1 MNTLDDLL
9 ADLDDFKSAL
19 YTLVEQGAL
28 DELKNDQV
36 QELLREAR
44 ELLED

>member
-1 MNTLDDLL
+1 MNTLDELL
-9 ADLDDFKSAL
+9 ADLDDLKSAL

>member
-1 MNTLDDLL
+1 MNTLNELL

-19 YTLVEQGAL
+19 YILVEQGAL
-28 DELKNDQV
+28 DENTNDQV

>member
-1 MNTLDDLL
+1 MTALDELL
-9 ADLDDFKSAL
+9 AELDDFKSAL

-28 DELKNDQV
+28 DELTNDQV

>member
-1 MNTLDDLL
+1 MTALDELL
-9 ADLDDFKSAL
+9 AELDNVKSSL
-19 YTLVEQGAL
+19 YTLVEQGSL
-28 DELKNDQV
+28 DENTNDQV

>member
-1 MNTLDDLL
+1 MTALDELL
-9 ADLDDFKSAL
+9 AELDDFKSAL
-19 YTLVEQGAL
+19 YTLVEQGSL
-28 DELKNDQV
+28 DELTNDQV

>member
-1 MNTLDDLL
+1 MTALDELL
-9 ADLDDFKSAL
+9 AELDDFKSAL

-28 DELKNDQV
+28 DENTNDQV

>member
-1 MNTLDDLL
+1 MTALDELL
-9 ADLDDFKSAL
+9 AELDDFKSAL
-19 YTLVEQGAL
+19 YTLVEQGAP
-28 DELKNDQV
+28 DELTNDQV